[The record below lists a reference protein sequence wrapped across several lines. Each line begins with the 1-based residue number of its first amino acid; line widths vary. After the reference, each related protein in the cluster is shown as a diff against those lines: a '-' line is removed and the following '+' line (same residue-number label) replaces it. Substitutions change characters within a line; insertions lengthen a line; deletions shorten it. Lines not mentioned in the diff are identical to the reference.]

1 MDHRP
6 GQGTASRGGP
16 QLRPPRPRKA
26 RRQRIAALAVAAA
39 GLAAATA
46 ACGGSGGS
54 PSALATTAK
63 PATYQQFVAYA
74 QCIRAHGAPEFPD
87 PVQDRF
93 GNWGF
98 LSTPGSG
105 VNGPGVAAAE
115 NACKK
120 LQPTEAGL
128 TQQEQK
134 QALAQALKHS
144 DCMRAHGITNFPD
157 PVADDEDG
165 QLGLSIDPHAVN
177 MNTPQFQAAQQAC
190 TRYQLGPRQ
199 GGNK

>member
-6 GQGTASRGGP
+6 GHGTASRGGP
-16 QLRPPRPRKA
+16 QLRPPRKA
-26 RRQRIAALAVAAA
+26 QWQRIAALAVAAA
-39 GLAAATA
+39 GLATATA

-54 PSALATTAK
+54 PSASATTAK
-63 PATYQQFVAYA
+63 PATYQQLVAYA
-74 QCIRAHGAPEFPD
+74 QCIRSHGAPEFPD
-87 PVQDRF
+87 PVQDQF
-93 GNWGF
+93 GGWAF

-105 VNGPGVAAAE
+105 VNGPGVPAAE
-115 NACKK
+115 KACQK

-134 QALAQALKHS
+134 QALAEALKHS

-157 PVADDEDG
+157 PVADDEGG
-165 QLGLSIDPHAVN
+165 QLGISIDPHAVD

-190 TRYQLGPRQ
+190 AQYQPTARK
-199 GGNK
+199 GGSK